1 MGDRRRCTVLGAMML
16 IHRNQLTHS
25 HHSPA
30 LALCLMLLGWVGGI
44 ALADPP
50 EGTGGGTAN
59 SPAQSHGGFLSSLK
73 QAFGENVNREV
84 VWAHF
89 DVGSAPETHR
99 FYCLVDPKTGKR
111 EPNGVAGQPFTRPD
125 GMTGLKAP
133 AISPVSC
140 SDAEQKGILITSGY
154 TVSMAAHG
162 ATGATGSVP
171 AAAATP
177 TPVPHAA
184 SAPAVAV
191 ASAAAPQPH
200 GSDLRAQMEAAN
212 ASFLA
217 AYNSHSRTAF
227 KGIYTPDAM
236 LLPPSSQP
244 LVGADAIGTFWTDSI
259 EDGKRTNPTFQIVSV
274 WAEGRYAYQV
284 ARYTVDMVDGQGA
297 TSKVAGNAVRIFEKQ
312 PDGKWLTKVHIFN
325 SD

>member
-1 MGDRRRCTVLGAMML
+1 ML
-16 IHRNQLTHS
+16 IHRDQVTHS
-25 HHSPA
+25 RHSPA
-30 LALCLMLLGWVGGI
+30 LASCLVLLGWAGST

-50 EGTGGGTAN
+50 QGAPGGTGN
-59 SPAQSHGGFLSSLK
+59 PSSQNHGGFLSSLK
-73 QAFGENVNREV
+73 QAFGENVDREV

-111 EPNGVAGQPFTRPD
+111 APNGVAGQPFTRPD
-125 GMTGLKAP
+125 GMTGLKTP

-140 SDAEQKGILITSGY
+140 SDAEQRGILVTSGY

-162 ATGATGSVP
+162 ATGSVP
-171 AAAATP
+171 AASATP
-177 TPVPHAA
+177 TPIPKAA
-184 SAPAVAV
+184 AAPAVAAASV
-191 ASAAAPQPH
+191 AVPQPH

-212 ASFLA
+212 ASFLN
-217 AYNSHSRTAF
+217 AYNSQSRTAF

-244 LVGADAIGTFWTDSI
+244 LVGADAIGAFWADSI
-259 EDGKRTNPTFQIVSV
+259 KDGKRTNPTLQIVSV

-284 ARYTVDMVDGQGA
+284 ARYTVDTVDGQGA
-297 TSKVAGNAVRIFEKQ
+297 TAKMAGSAVRIFEKQ

>member
-1 MGDRRRCTVLGAMML
+1 ML
-16 IHRNQLTHS
+16 MHRNQVTHPL
-25 HHSPA
+25 HSPG
-30 LALCLMLLGWVGGI
+30 LALCVVLLGWAGST

-50 EGTGGGTAN
+50 EGTAGGTAGP
-59 SPAQSHGGFLSSLK
+59 SSESHGGFLSSLK
-73 QAFGENVNREV
+73 QAFGENVDREV

-111 EPNGVAGQPFTRPD
+111 APNGVAGQPFTRHD

-140 SDAEQKGILITSGY
+140 SDAEQKGILVTSGY

-162 ATGATGSVP
+162 ATSSVP
-171 AAAATP
+171 AASATP
-177 TPVPHAA
+177 TPTPHAA
-184 SAPAVAV
+184 AAPAVTV
-191 ASAAAPQPH
+191 ASAATAQQH
-200 GSDLRAQMEAAN
+200 GSDLRAQMEAVNAN
-212 ASFLA
+212 FLI
-217 AYNSHSRTAF
+217 AYNSQSRTAF

-236 LLPPSSQP
+236 LLPPSSPP
-244 LVGADAIGTFWTDSI
+244 LVGADAIGTFWADSI
-259 EDGKRTNPTFQIVSV
+259 KDGKRTNPTLQIVSV

>member
-1 MGDRRRCTVLGAMML
+1 MML
-16 IHRNQLTHS
+16 IHSDQMTPPR
-25 HHSPA
+25 HSPA
-30 LALCLMLLGWVGGI
+30 LVLCLVLLGWAGNT

-50 EGTGGGTAN
+50 EGTAGGTA
-59 SPAQSHGGFLSSLK
+59 SSSSQPHGGFLSSLK
-73 QAFGENVNREV
+73 QAFGENVDREV

-111 EPNGVAGQPFTRPD
+111 EPNGVAGQPFTRHD

-140 SDAEQKGILITSGY
+140 SDAEQKGILVTSGY
-154 TVSMAAHG
+154 TVSMAPH
-162 ATGATGSVP
+162 GATGSVP
-171 AAAATP
+171 AASATP
-177 TPVPHAA
+177 TPIPHAA
-184 SAPAVAV
+184 AAPAVTV

-212 ASFLA
+212 ASFLN
-217 AYNSHSRTAF
+217 AYNSQSRTAF

-236 LLPPSSQP
+236 LLAPSSQP
-244 LVGADAIGTFWTDSI
+244 LVGADAIGTFWADSVKG
-259 EDGKRTNPTFQIVSV
+259 GKRTNPTLQIVSV

-284 ARYTVDMVDGQGA
+284 ARYTVDMVDSQGA

>member
-1 MGDRRRCTVLGAMML
+1 MML
-16 IHRNQLTHS
+16 IHRDQVTHS
-25 HHSPA
+25 RHSPA
-30 LALCLMLLGWVGGI
+30 LASCLVLLGWAGST

-50 EGTGGGTAN
+50 QGAPGGTGN
-59 SPAQSHGGFLSSLK
+59 PSSQNHGGFLSSLK
-73 QAFGENVNREV
+73 QAFGENVDREV

-111 EPNGVAGQPFTRPD
+111 APNGVAGQPFTRPD
-125 GMTGLKAP
+125 GMTGLKTP

-140 SDAEQKGILITSGY
+140 SDAEQKGILVTSGY

-162 ATGATGSVP
+162 ATGSVP
-171 AAAATP
+171 AASATP
-177 TPVPHAA
+177 TPIPKAA
-184 SAPAVAV
+184 AAPAVAAASV
-191 ASAAAPQPH
+191 AVPQPH

-212 ASFLA
+212 ASFLN
-217 AYNSHSRTAF
+217 AYNSQSRTAF

-244 LVGADAIGTFWTDSI
+244 LVGADAIGAFWADSI
-259 EDGKRTNPTFQIVSV
+259 KDGKRTNPTIQIVSV

-284 ARYTVDMVDGQGA
+284 ARYTVDTVDGQGA
-297 TSKVAGNAVRIFEKQ
+297 TSKMAGNAVRIFEKQ

>member
-1 MGDRRRCTVLGAMML
+1 MML
-16 IHRNQLTHS
+16 IHRNRVTHS
-25 HHSPA
+25 RHSPA
-30 LALCLMLLGWVGGI
+30 QALCLVLLGWVGST

-50 EGTGGGTAN
+50 EGTAGATVS
-59 SPAQSHGGFLSSLK
+59 SPSQSHGGFLSSLK
-73 QAFGENVNREV
+73 QAFGENVDREV

-111 EPNGVAGQPFTRPD
+111 EPNGVAGQPFTRHD

-162 ATGATGSVP
+162 ATGSVP
-171 AAAATP
+171 AASAIP
-177 TPVPHAA
+177 TPIPHAA
-184 SAPAVAV
+184 AAPAVTV
-191 ASAAAPQPH
+191 ASAAASQPH

-212 ASFLA
+212 ATFLA
-217 AYNSHSRTAF
+217 AYHSQSRTAF

-244 LVGADAIGTFWTDSI
+244 LVGADAIETFWADSI
-259 EDGKRTNPTFQIVSV
+259 KDGKRTNPTFQIVSV

>member
-1 MGDRRRCTVLGAMML
+1 MGGRRCCTELGAMVL
-16 IHRNQLTHS
+16 IHSDPMPHPR
-25 HHSPA
+25 HSPA
-30 LALCLMLLGWVGGI
+30 LVLCLVLLACAGSP

-50 EGTGGGTAN
+50 EGTAGGTA
-59 SPAQSHGGFLSSLK
+59 SSSSQSHGGFLSSLK
-73 QAFGENVNREV
+73 QAFGENVDREV

-111 EPNGVAGQPFTRPD
+111 EPNGVAGQPFTRHD

-140 SDAEQKGILITSGY
+140 SDAEQKGILVTSGY
-154 TVSMAAHG
+154 TVSMAPHG
-162 ATGATGSVP
+162 ATSSVP
-171 AAAATP
+171 PAAATP
-177 TPVPHAA
+177 APIPHAA
-184 SAPAVAV
+184 AAPAVTA
-191 ASAAAPQPH
+191 ASAAAPPPH

-212 ASFLA
+212 ASFLN
-217 AYNSHSRTAF
+217 AYNSQSRTAL

-244 LVGADAIGTFWTDSI
+244 LVGADAIGTFWADSI
-259 EDGKRTNPTFQIVSV
+259 KDGKRTNPTLQIVSV